1 VSAKPFKHGG
11 ATSESAILTWLRSSE
26 PKDRKWAENENKV
39 SFSDFFFQKLQRI
52 NEEFGFTAQQTFNV
66 DESGFILQAGKHV
79 VIEEKGVKHV
89 NNDSGDHEV
98 LAYDSYRDTG
108 LK

>member
-1 VSAKPFKHGG
+1 M
-11 ATSESAILTWLRSSE
+11 
-26 PKDRKWAENENKV
+26 
-39 SFSDFFFQKLQRI
+39 
-52 NEEFGFTAQQTFNV
+52 
-66 DESGFILQAGKHV
+66 